1 MYAYKHIYTQI
12 CTVYIYMIKHEKTGL
27 VNGHD
32 VSFKIKISNRRTA
45 NASHHFST
53 SLKTP
58 ATAAC

>member
-12 CTVYIYMIKHEKTGL
+12 YTVYIMKHEKTGL

-32 VSFKIKISNRRTA
+32 VSFKIQISNKRTA

-53 SLKTP
+53 SLETP